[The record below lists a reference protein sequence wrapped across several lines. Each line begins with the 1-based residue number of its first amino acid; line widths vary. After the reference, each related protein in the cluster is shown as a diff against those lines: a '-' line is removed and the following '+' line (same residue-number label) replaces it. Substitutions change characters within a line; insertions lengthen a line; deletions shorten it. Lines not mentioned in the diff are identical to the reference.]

1 MAESAAETNQAQ
13 QNPARHSG
21 SEAAG
26 ERAAAGSPRS
36 VTGTVVSNRMDKT
49 ITVLVE
55 RRVQHPVYGKIIRRS
70 SKLHAHDENNECN
83 VGDTVTVTECRPL
96 SKTKSWVLKSIDERA
111 REV

>member
-1 MAESAAETNQAQ
+1 MAETDQASAAEKVT
-13 QNPARHSG
+13 RT
-21 SEAAG
+21 
-26 ERAAAGSPRS
+26 

-70 SKLHAHDENNECN
+70 SKVHAHDEENACGI
-83 VGDTVTVTECRPL
+83 GDTVTVAECRPL
-96 SKTKSWVLKSIDERA
+96 SRTKTWVLKSIDEKA

>member
-1 MAESAAETNQAQ
+1 MAESAADATKGQ
-13 QNPARHSG
+13 QS
-21 SEAAG
+21 AG
-26 ERAAAGSPRS
+26 TEGTEPGAKRKSPRT

-70 SKLHAHDENNECN
+70 SKLHAHDAKNECN
-83 VGDTVTVTECRPL
+83 VGDIVTVKECRPL
-96 SKTKSWVLKSIDERA
+96 SKTKTWTLKRIDERA